1 MSSNAFSRKIALRY
15 LWSRRGEAFI
25 TIITIISILGVAIG
39 VMVLNM
45 VMAVMTGFQHEL
57 REKIV
62 GTNSHIV
69 VRRLSGKIQDW
80 ENVSKSIAAVPGVA
94 SVAAFTYH
102 QALLRTQTGS
112 TGILIR
118 GIQRGSSAEN
128 QLSAYVD
135 SAKDLQALFSPPPV
149 LVDNENGEKESVV
162 LPALIVGKELVR
174 SLGLMVGSPVSLL
187 SPTMTSSPFGLMPK
201 FRRFTVA
208 GIYNS
213 GLVEYESG
221 LAYADLG
228 EAQKFFNMGNSVS
241 GLEVR
246 VRDIDASPAIAKSI
260 VEALG
265 GLSSGYYAQDWTETN
280 KPLWDAMRLEKKVY
294 FIVLLLIVVMASF
307 SIISTLIMI
316 VLEKRRD
323 IAVLKTMGASTRS
336 IARIF
341 ILQGSVIGGIGTA
354 AGLLGGY
361 LGCLALQKY
370 GFPLDERIF
379 QMSTVPVRME
389 FWNFALVGSVAFC
402 ICFLATIYPAFRA
415 SSLEPSEVLRY
426 E

>member
-1 MSSNAFSRKIALRY
+1 MRY

-25 TIITIISILGVAIG
+25 TIITLISILGVAIG

-45 VMAVMTGFQHEL
+45 LMAVMTGFQHEL

-69 VRRLSGKIQDW
+69 VRRLSGKIYDW
-80 ENVSKSIAAVPGVA
+80 HDVTERIKAVPGVS
-94 SVAAFTYH
+94 SVSAFTYH

-118 GIQRGSSAEN
+118 GIEKGSSAES
-128 QLSAYVD
+128 QLAGYVED
-135 SAKDLQALFSPPPV
+135 PKEMSALFEPPPV
-149 LVDNENGEKESVV
+149 AVSNEDGQQESVI
-162 LPALIVGKELVR
+162 LPSLIVGKELVR
-174 SLGLMVGSPVSLL
+174 SLGLITGTPVSLL
-187 SPTMTSSPFGLMPK
+187 SPSMTSSPFGLMPK

-221 LAYADLG
+221 LAYADIK
-228 EAQKFFNMGNSVS
+228 EAQKFFNMGDSVS

-246 VRDIDASPAIAKSI
+246 VRDIDESPRIAKAI
-260 VEALG
+260 VDGLG

-323 IAVLKTMGASTRS
+323 IAVLKTMGASTGS
-336 IARIF
+336 ISKIF
-341 ILQGSVIGGIGTA
+341 VLQGSVIGGIGTA
-354 AGLLGGY
+354 VGLLGGY

-389 FWNFALVGSVAFC
+389 FWNFAVVGAVAFG
-402 ICFLATIYPAFRA
+402 ICFLATIYPALRA